1 MPAAIVAGERITA
14 CLNSPEGTAMTSGNR
29 TSLRIAA
36 AAMASEV
43 PAAGALAPAASA
55 SAGVGAAPARAG
67 GHRDRHRIAGR
78 DG

>member
-1 MPAAIVAGERITA
+1 MPAAIVAGERISA

-43 PAAGALAPAASA
+43 PAAGRWPRRHLPAPAW
-55 SAGVGAAPARAG
+55 APPWRGLAVTVTATG
-67 GHRDRHRIAGR
+67 
-78 DG
+78 